1 MCKLTV
7 PTKAIAQTVARH
19 GGSTFHTSMFSTVNS
34 ALAVAVTRDVS
45 VPGRGGGRS
54 SWARGR

>member
-1 MCKLTV
+1 MA
-7 PTKAIAQTVARH
+7 TKAMAQKVATQ

-34 ALAVAVTRDVS
+34 ALDVAVMRLVS
-45 VPGRGGGRS
+45 VPGSAARRN